1 MSKEGRKILREG
13 NYDLL
18 YIFNEADSLTV
29 NLLLFYGLATF
40 YFWLYTEAFSF
51 PPVKKG
57 KKKAVGKVRYV
68 EENRHV
74 IVIRLEKG
82 ARLV

>member
-1 MSKEGRKILREG
+1 MSKEDRKILREG

-40 YFWLYTEAFSF
+40 YFWLYTEAFFLPSC
-51 PPVKKG
+51 
-57 KKKAVGKVRYV
+57 
-68 EENRHV
+68 
-74 IVIRLEKG
+74 EKG
-82 ARLV
+82 EEKSCRES